1 MKIALITGGSR
12 GLGAN
17 MAYWLSKKDVAVIV
31 TYNNNQAHAQE
42 LIEKVNPAGK
52 IFALKLDISNTSGFQ
67 TFTSELQALLAKN
80 FPGQGI
86 DYLVNNAGHGLHK
99 AITETSEAEI
109 DLLFNVHFKAPYL
122 LTAKLLPLLNTGGK
136 ILNVSTGLAR
146 FATPG
151 YSAYASMK
159 GAVEVMTRY
168 MAKEFAEKKITVNSI
183 APGAIETDF
192 GGGRVRDNKELN
204 SMVSSWTALGRA
216 GLPDDIGQSVADL
229 LTSDANWMTAQRIE
243 ISGGMFI

>member
-17 MAYWLSKKDVAVIV
+17 MAYWLSQKDVGVIV
-31 TYNNNQAHAQE
+31 TYNNSKEQVQA
-42 LIEKVNPAGK
+42 LINKAGPKAK
-52 IFALKLDISNTSGFQ
+52 ISPLKLDVSNTSGFE
-67 TFTSELQALLAKN
+67 TFISELKN
-80 FPGQGI
+80 ILQKDFNASGI
-86 DYLVNNAGHGLHK
+86 DYLVNNAGHGHHK
-99 AITETSEAEI
+99 PLLETTEAEM
-109 DLLFNVHFKAPYL
+109 DLLFNVHLKAPYL
-122 LTAKLLPLLNTGGK
+122 LTAKLYPLINQNGK

-146 FATPG
+146 FSLPG

-192 GGGRVRDNKELN
+192 GGGRVRDNADLN
-204 SMVSSWTALGRA
+204 KLISSFTTLGRA
-216 GLPDDIGQSVADL
+216 GLPDDIGQSVAAL
-229 LTSDANWMTAQRIE
+229 LTNETNWITAQRIE
-243 ISGGMFI
+243 ISGGMFL